1 MRLLSVRTESGAIA
15 LKQIILGTAG
25 HIDHGKTSLIKA
37 ATGTDTDRLKEEK
50 ERGITIEL
58 GFASLDLPSG
68 QHLGIV
74 DVPGHEKFV
83 KNMVAGATGI
93 DIVAMVIA
101 ADEGVMPQTREHM
114 EICTLLGIE
123 YGFVVLTK
131 TDLVDEEW
139 LELAIEDVRDFTA
152 GTFLDNTPIVPV
164 SAVKGHGLQ
173 DFVHT
178 LEEICAKIP
187 ERSKSNLFRLPVDRV
202 FTMKGFGTVITGSLV
217 SGRVQTGDTIMIY
230 PSMIT
235 SKVRGIQVHSQSVSA
250 AEAGQRTAIN
260 FQGLEK
266 AAINRGEV
274 LAFPGALKPSYM
286 VDVQLQYLS
295 SNKKPIRNR
304 TRIRFHTGTSEIL
317 GNLVLLDCEELAPGE
332 KTAVQLRLD
341 TSVSL
346 VKDDRFVI
354 RSYSPIRTIGGG
366 RVLNPIP
373 PKHKRFKPDIVQG
386 LMDIPEKTPDDL
398 IAYYINQ
405 SGYMGASFAALILM
419 TNITEKSLDKM
430 LQGLLSKKDILLVD
444 RDYRIFIHSS
454 GFLNLRQR
462 LQTHLEKY
470 HKAHPLR
477 AGMPKEEL
485 KTKLPPD
492 MSPKLFTLLMNQMLK
507 EAVIAVAEDTVHLA
521 SHRVALEA
529 DQEGIRDKILNVY
542 KETKLQPPYFKEL
555 RKELN
560 TDTQRAKDVLML
572 LVEDGRL
579 VKVKEELYFDKAAIK
594 RLQQDLI
601 DFLTTNGEISTP
613 QFKEM
618 TGATRKYV
626 IPLIEYFDS
635 QNLTIR
641 IGDIR
646 KLRKTG

>member
-1 MRLLSVRTESGAIA
+1 MDLPEPGAIK

-37 ATGTDTDRLKEEK
+37 VTGTDTDRLKEEK

-68 QHLGIV
+68 QHVGIV

-123 YGFVVLTK
+123 HGFVVLTK

-139 LELAIEDVRDFTA
+139 LELAMEDVRDFTA
-152 GTFLDNTPIVPV
+152 GTFLDDTPIIPV
-164 SAVKGHGLQ
+164 SAVKGRGMQ
-173 DFVHT
+173 DFVRT
-178 LEEICAKIP
+178 LEDICSKVP
-187 ERSKSNLFRLPVDRV
+187 ERNKSSLFRLPVDRV

-217 SGRVQTGDTIMIY
+217 SDRVQTGDTIMIY
-230 PSMIT
+230 PSLIT
-235 SKVRGIQVHSQSVSA
+235 SKVRGIQVHSQSVNA

-274 LAFPGALKPSYM
+274 LSFPSALKPSYM
-286 VDVQLQYLS
+286 VDVKLQYLA

-317 GNLVLLDCEELAPGE
+317 GNLVLLDREELKPGE

-341 TSVSL
+341 TPVSL

-366 RVLNPIP
+366 LILNPIP

-386 LMDIPEKTPDDL
+386 LMDIPEKTPEDM
-398 IAYYINQ
+398 IAYYIDQ
-405 SGYMGASFAALILM
+405 SGHIGSSFSDLILM

-430 LQGLLSKKDILLVD
+430 LQGLLSTKVVLLVD
-444 RDYRIFIHSS
+444 RDNRIFIHDN
-454 GFLNLRQR
+454 GFQNLRQS
-462 LQTHLEKY
+462 LQKHLADY
-470 HKAHPLR
+470 HKAHPLK

-485 KTKLPPD
+485 KTNLPPS

-507 EAVIAVAEDTVHLA
+507 EEVIAVAEDTVHLA
-521 SHRVALEA
+521 SHTVALEA
-529 DQEGIRDKILNVY
+529 DQAGIRDDILNVY
-542 KETKLQPPYFKEL
+542 RDASRRTS
-555 RKELN
+555 RN
-560 TDTQRAKDVLML
+560 WAR
-572 LVEDGRL
+572 
-579 VKVKEELYFDKAAIK
+579 
-594 RLQQDLI
+594 
-601 DFLTTNGEISTP
+601 N
-613 QFKEM
+613 
-618 TGATRKYV
+618 
-626 IPLIEYFDS
+626 
-635 QNLTIR
+635 
-641 IGDIR
+641 
-646 KLRKTG
+646 